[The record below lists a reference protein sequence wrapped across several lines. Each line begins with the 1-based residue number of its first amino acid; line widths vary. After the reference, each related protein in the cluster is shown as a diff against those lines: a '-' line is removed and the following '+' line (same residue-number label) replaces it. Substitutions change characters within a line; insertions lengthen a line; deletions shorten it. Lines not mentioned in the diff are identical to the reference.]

1 MKRSEMLKKLEDFF
15 HKTCYPGYEPDS
27 DEVLSILEIHGM
39 LPPTVNIPAFGV
51 KDNAWEPEDE

>member
-1 MKRSEMLKKLEDFF
+1 MKRSEMIKKLEEFF
-15 HKTCYPGYEPDS
+15 NKTCYQDYWPDS
-27 DEVLSILEIHGM
+27 EEVLDIIEKNGM